1 MTEFGFDLPDI
12 EGEEVEVIEDEFE
25 EELPAEPISKL
36 GDIYQLGRHRL
47 MWGQYKFFRSRK
59 LMGNKSRSFDY

>member
-1 MTEFGFDLPDI
+1 MNSKKNS
-12 EGEEVEVIEDEFE
+12 
-25 EELPAEPISKL
+25 PAEPISKL

-47 MWGQYKFFRSRK
+47 MCGDSTNSLEVEK